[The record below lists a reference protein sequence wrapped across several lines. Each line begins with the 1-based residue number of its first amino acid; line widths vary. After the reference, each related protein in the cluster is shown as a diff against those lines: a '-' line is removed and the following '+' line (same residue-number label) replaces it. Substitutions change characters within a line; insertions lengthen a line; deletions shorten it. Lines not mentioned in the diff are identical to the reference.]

1 MIPPSGKTCVK
12 TIYVPSNDSSERGGG
27 PDFDY
32 RQSPVFFFL
41 RCLSLDDD
49 DEALKRS
56 RTSSCVSHSSLSF
69 REILSFF
76 TRAAEEVDAHNSHS
90 RDTRFRARIANTRG
104 DHGRQPKNKYFY
116 PKDIRSRARISNTRG
131 DHDRER

>member
-1 MIPPSGKTCVK
+1 MLKHQALWSSGMIPPSGTFVK
-12 TIYVPSNDSSERGGG
+12 TMPSNDSSERGGG

-56 RTSSCVSHSSLSF
+56 RTASCVSHSSLSF

-90 RDTRFRARIANTRG
+90 RDTRFRARIANT
-104 DHGRQPKNKYFY
+104 
-116 PKDIRSRARISNTRG
+116 
-131 DHDRER
+131 

>member
-1 MIPPSGKTCVK
+1 MTVQNVGEAPISIIGKA
-12 TIYVPSNDSSERGGG
+12 
-27 PDFDY
+27 
-32 RQSPVFFFL
+32 QSFFL

-56 RTSSCVSHSSLSF
+56 RTSSCVSHLSLSF

-90 RDTRFRARIANTRG
+90 RDTRFRARIANT
-104 DHGRQPKNKYFY
+104 
-116 PKDIRSRARISNTRG
+116 
-131 DHDRER
+131 